1 MVARFSRTRIDPL
14 PSEHTM
20 SKENIIVAAQ
30 PEAAEAGAKV
40 LMQGGN
46 D

>member
-1 MVARFSRTRIDPL
+1 MIVWCTLRAAPVA